1 MEVIGNLPCAGKHP
15 LCMVFSFVALSA
27 WGFFFLESK
36 IDLQPRQDRRFQVR
50 GCFRVDS
57 VGTSPV
63 DMTSFVPDK
72 RSLFLSMSTFLLSFP
87 CSLLVPLISILSLFQ
102 FQLRTSTIPTL
113 TRSHYST
120 AAVHFI
126 YNWIDILV
134 SRFHLGADKPTK
146 GAASPPPPP
155 GAFRVSNPLSSLSSD
170 LISILLG
177 NFPLNLC
184 FIFFLNLF
192 KIE

>member
-146 GAASPPPPP
+146 GAASPPPPGP
-155 GAFRVSNPLSSLSSD
+155 FEFRIPFLHSR
-170 LISILLG
+170 LILFQFYLE
-177 NFPLNLC
+177 
-184 FIFFLNLF
+184 IFL
-192 KIE
+192 